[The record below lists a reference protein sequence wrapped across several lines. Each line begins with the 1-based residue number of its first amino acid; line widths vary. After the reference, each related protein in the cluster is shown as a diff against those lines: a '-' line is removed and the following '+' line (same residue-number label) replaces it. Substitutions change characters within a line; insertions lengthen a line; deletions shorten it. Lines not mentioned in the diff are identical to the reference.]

1 MDAPFPDNDTIVLDS
16 DLISSR
22 PPPTANQFKRFV
34 RPRKRHRHHRIRVR
48 PNPKNYV
55 INFKGASTTEEKL
68 SKLLD
73 GGRQSISLV
82 GLPGC
87 GKTVI
92 LRAMA
97 YHAPIAARF
106 YDGIFLI
113 PLSYCTYALT
123 LFAYLSKILDYLN
136 LAQHATKIRNI
147 TGLPEKTLKD
157 VSASDMNGE
166 NVDVDI
172 RDIDLSSVKTNS
184 WEVSGETISKATAH
198 LVDAIYNK
206 HVLLLF
212 DNLDVRA
219 QEVLNVIHSL
229 NRIIPRSRQLSL
241 VCSTRNRDVA
251 LKFASNCSAGVL
263 EVKLHDP
270 LGEMSRAILCTH
282 AGHKPAQLE
291 EESRIPENAV
301 VPVLQ
306 KCSGISLALAVAG
319 GAIRRLQSCPNESIE
334 RKIWNC
340 YRTFIFNDV
349 SQFGTLSKLFPAL
362 HACVET
368 LPTLTKDKWE
378 VICSL
383 GVFPNATWLP
393 LQILKRLWGISLH
406 DADEIIHHL
415 LLNYLARKEKRDMDY
430 GIVVPNLILDFCRVE
445 ASKRGGL
452 RKWHLTLLSSFTNHE
467 SKASGPRE
475 HEGSYVDSV
484 EQFYLEL
491 HLSHHYKGAITV
503 DTRPPPDSSDAGQR
517 STTRIGKSDLDLA
530 RYAKKIISE
539 RILNLSKNRPIILY
553 RDAGTNNNES

>member
-1 MDAPFPDNDTIVLDS
+1 MDVPFPNNDSIVLGS
-16 DLISSR
+16 DLNSSH

-34 RPRKRHRHHRIRVR
+34 RPRKRHRQQRIRVR

-55 INFKGASTTEEKL
+55 INFEGASTTEEKL

-73 GGRQSISLV
+73 GGRQTISLV

-97 YHAPIAARF
+97 HHAPMTARF

-113 PLSYCTYALT
+113 PLSYCAHALT
-123 LFAYLSKILDYLN
+123 LFAYLSKILDYLD
-136 LAQHATKIRNI
+136 LAQYSTKIRDI
-147 TGLPEKTLKD
+147 TGLPEKTLTD
-157 VSASDMNGE
+157 ANASAAHGD

-184 WEVSGETISKATAH
+184 LELSSETISKVTAH

-219 QEVLNVIHSL
+219 KEILNVINCL
-229 NRIIPRSRQLSL
+229 NRIIPSSRQLSL
-241 VCSTRNRDVA
+241 VCSTRNREVA

-263 EVKLHDP
+263 EVRLHDP

-319 GAIRRLQSCPNESIE
+319 GAIRRLQSCPSESIE

-340 YRTFIFNDV
+340 YKTFIFNDV

-368 LPTLTKDKWE
+368 LPPLPKDKWE

-383 GVFPNATWLP
+383 GVFPNAVWLP
-393 LQILKRLWGISLH
+393 LQLLERLWGISID
-406 DADEIIHHL
+406 DADKITRHL
-415 LLNYLARKEKRDMDY
+415 LLNYLARKEKRDIDF
-430 GIVVPNLILDFCRVE
+430 GIIVPNLVLDFCRVE

-452 RKWHLTLLSSFTNHE
+452 RKWHLTLLSSFTNHGF
-467 SKASGPRE
+467 KASDPGK
-475 HEGSYVDSV
+475 HEVLFVDSV

-503 DTRPPPDSSDAGQR
+503 DTCLAPDSSDVGQS
-517 STTRIGKSDLDLA
+517 STTRIEKSDLDRA
-530 RYAKKIISE
+530 RYAKKVISE
-539 RILNLSKNRPIILY
+539 RILNLSKNRPVILY
-553 RDAGTNNNES
+553 RDADTNKH